1 MENKKLSRIY
11 YSPKGVW
18 KGLSAV
24 KKLSQE
30 AGVPEDEGK
39 LWLMKQA
46 IWQIYLPA
54 PKNIPRPTF
63 DVDYPNA
70 VHQADLLFLPHDQL
84 PRGKKIFKYALTV
97 VDVASRFKAAE
108 PLTSKDS
115 SEVSKVFRK
124 IYRKRPL
131 KWPKILQV
139 DPGREF
145 MGEVTKEMEK
155 HDVRIR
161 RGNVN
166 VHRDQGI
173 VERFNRT
180 LGERLFSF
188 QNSQEMKKESGERST
203 EWVKRLPEVVSA
215 LNREKTRLTEKRP
228 VDAINE
234 KVVDAKSSTLY
245 SRPVGKNEKRLD
257 SSVNVRYLFAPGELE
272 GGGRRATDPNW
283 SLKVFNISTS
293 ITNENEPVLYYLKDG
308 PKRGFLQDCSEA
320 ARDVNF
326 SYTRGVRKWRFF

>member
-11 YSPKGVW
+11 YSPKGFW
-18 KGLSAV
+18 KGLPAV

-30 AGVPEDEGK
+30 SRVSEDKAK

-54 PKNIPRPTF
+54 PRGNIPRPSF
-63 DVDYPNA
+63 DIDYPNA
-70 VHQADLLFLPHDQL
+70 VHQADLLFLPHDTKG
-84 PRGKKIFKYALTV
+84 RKIFKYALTV

-115 SEVSKVFRK
+115 TEVSKAFRK
-124 IYRKRPL
+124 IYKGPL

-145 MGEVTKEMEK
+145 MGAVTEEMK
-155 HDVRIR
+155 DHDVRIR

-173 VERFNRT
+173 IERFNRS
-180 LGERLFSF
+180 LSERLFSF
-188 QNSQEMKKESGERST
+188 QYSQEMNLKSGERST

-215 LNREKTRLTEKRP
+215 LNREKTRLKGRRP
-228 VDAINE
+228 VDAIKE
-234 KVVDAKSSTLY
+234 KVINAKSYTF
-245 SRPVGKNEKRLD
+245 SRPVGKK
-257 SSVNVRYLFAPGELE
+257 A
-272 GGGRRATDPNW
+272 
-283 SLKVFNISTS
+283 
-293 ITNENEPVLYYLKDG
+293 
-308 PKRGFLQDCSEA
+308 
-320 ARDVNF
+320 
-326 SYTRGVRKWRFF
+326 